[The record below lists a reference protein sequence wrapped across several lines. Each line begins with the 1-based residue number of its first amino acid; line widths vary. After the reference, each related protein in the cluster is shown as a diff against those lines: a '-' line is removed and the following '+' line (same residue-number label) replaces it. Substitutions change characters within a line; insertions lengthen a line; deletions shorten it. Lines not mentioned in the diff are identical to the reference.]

1 MCVAMMMHSD
11 FQKAAG
17 ATLTSN
23 DNGELLVD
31 AAMESKAE
39 AVLTLVTKGVDV
51 DYADK
56 DGFTALIWG
65 GYNGDVGVVA
75 ALLAANANVNLAN
88 VDGTIII
95 IIITTLLSALFL
107 ETLVLRT
114 LSVLLFVCF
123 FWGGVLCHLCRRVS
137 TLVR

>member
-1 MCVAMMMHSD
+1 MTHSD

-95 IIITTLLSALFL
+95 IVITLLSALFL

-114 LSVLLFVCF
+114 LSVLLFR
-123 FWGGVLCHLCRRVS
+123 GGSFVVS
-137 TLVR
+137 VDVWLL